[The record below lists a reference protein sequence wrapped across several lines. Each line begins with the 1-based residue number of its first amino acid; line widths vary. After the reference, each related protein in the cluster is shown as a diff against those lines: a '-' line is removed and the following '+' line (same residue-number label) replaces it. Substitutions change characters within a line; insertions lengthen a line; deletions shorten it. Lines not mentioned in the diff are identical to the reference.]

1 MNKTKFVNEIWAFIP
16 ARAGSSLKDK
26 NIRKLNGKPLIYWTI
41 KAAKKTNLFSNVY
54 VDTDC
59 NKIKKNLSWV
69 CQYDFKQS
77 LSDTIDWYFKKSD

>member
-1 MNKTKFVNEIWAFIP
+1 MDAVAPSIDRAFC
-16 ARAGSSLKDK
+16 SEWVS
-26 NIRKLNGKPLIYWTI
+26 
-41 KAAKKTNLFSNVY
+41 LFSAPKELVSFVSDRPGHDRRY
-54 VDTDC
+54 AVDC

>member
-1 MNKTKFVNEIWAFIP
+1 MSGNTYNIGANNELSNNELVSLICDIFIEKKYHNRPKELVSFIP
-16 ARAGSSLKDK
+16 DRPGHDRRYA
-26 NIRKLNGKPLIYWTI
+26 
-41 KAAKKTNLFSNVY
+41 V
-54 VDTDC
+54 DC